1 MDYKDLI
8 VFFKK
13 KTNIDLALYKEQQM
27 RRRIETF
34 IQQEVGSLSYSEFIS
49 RLGKDED
56 LLDRFKDRM
65 TINVTEFYRNPQVWE
80 SLKDKVIPK
89 LVAGKRKIN
98 IWSAGCSTGEEPYSL
113 AILMKENFPH
123 IEFNITATDL
133 DEIVLDR
140 SKRGVY
146 SEVQLKSINKT
157 VRSKYFI
164 DADVSQVKK
173 SDGFMQSERVL
184 TVIDEIKKNITFK
197 QHNLLADP
205 FPEKMDLILC
215 RNVVIY
221 FTEEAKAELYKRFS
235 KALRVGGIMVIG
247 NTEHIVDYKSIG
259 FEKYIDWSFER
270 IK

>member
-123 IEFNITATDL
+123 IECNITATDL

-164 DADVSQVKK
+164 DADVSQVKQ
-173 SDGFMQSERVL
+173 SDGFMQRERVL